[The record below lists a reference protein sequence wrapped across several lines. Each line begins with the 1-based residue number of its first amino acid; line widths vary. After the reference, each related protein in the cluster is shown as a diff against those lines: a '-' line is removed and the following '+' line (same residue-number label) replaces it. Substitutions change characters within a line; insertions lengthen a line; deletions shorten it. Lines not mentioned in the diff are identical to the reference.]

1 MALLVFCASGLAF
14 SLILLLFDRP
24 RSQYYAKQRRVKRIQ
39 EGAKL
44 FTDELEE
51 DFSKRFI
58 KPLISALKQRVE
70 RAASRA
76 LRKSQ
81 ANTKLERKLRLAG
94 FYISVEAYT
103 ALRLAI
109 TVGITLL
116 CTLFALYME
125 LETKE
130 MLLIIASGLLISLL
144 LPTYF
149 LILKSR
155 VRQTSIRMQLP
166 DMMDILSVSIDAGL
180 SFDLALKRGLDRFT
194 GALKEE
200 LTISSM
206 EIQMGKPRREA
217 LYDLGENNSVAELK
231 TLVAAIIQSEQM
243 GTPIKSVL
251 KTQASHMRLLR
262 KQAAQEKGMKASV
275 KMLLPMVLCIFPVLF
290 IILMGPTVFNIIK
303 VFGEQ

>member
-1 MALLVFCASGLAF
+1 MAFIILSSSGFAF
-14 SLILLLFDRP
+14 IIILLLFDRP
-24 RSQYYAKQRRVKRIQ
+24 RTRYKAKQIRIKRIQ
-39 EGAKL
+39 EGDKL
-44 FTDELEE
+44 FSDELEE

-58 KPLISALKQRVE
+58 KPLVARFKQKIE

-81 ANTKLERKLRLAG
+81 ANSKLERKLRLAG
-94 FYISVEAYT
+94 FYISVEAYS

-109 TVGITLL
+109 TIGLMLL

-130 MLLIIASGLLISLL
+130 MLLTIACGLFISLL
-144 LPTYF
+144 FPAYF

-155 VRQTSIRMQLP
+155 VRQSSIRMQLP

-180 SFDLALKRGLDRFT
+180 SFDLALKRALDKFT

-200 LTISSM
+200 LTITSM

-251 KTQASHMRLLR
+251 KTQASHMRLIR